1 MTDFAEHF
9 PIQGELTFLN
19 HAAVAPLSK
28 PAADALRWYAD
39 RAASH
44 AYVHS
49 GWYEKLDQFRET
61 SATLINAR
69 GPNEIAFVPN
79 TSAGLNLVSGG
90 LDFQQGDQVVISN
103 VEYPA
108 NRYPWQAL
116 ERLGVE
122 VVKIEQRPD
131 FRVDEDDVIEAIT
144 DRTRVVSLSHVQ
156 FSTGFRT
163 NIQRISEVAHQA
175 GAYMCVDAIQSVGVL
190 PVDVQAMGIDFL
202 SADGHKWML
211 GPEGAGIFYCHE
223 ELIEMLRPQV
233 VGWLNVVNAM
243 DFLAY
248 QFEYRKDAQ
257 RFEAGSWNVP
267 GLLALAASVEMILEV
282 GVETIY
288 ERVDALNM
296 HLRDGLA
303 SKGWRVI
310 SPPEPQE
317 RSGMVVFDPGEAN
330 GDVSLKRIAGQLEAD
345 GIIIALRGG
354 RLRASP
360 HFYNT
365 TQQIDK
371 LVDALPCL

>member
-1 MTDFAEHF
+1 MTDFVEHF
-9 PIQGELTFLN
+9 PILNELVFLN

-28 PAADALRWYAD
+28 PAADALRWYAE
-39 RAASH
+39 RASSH
-44 AYVHS
+44 AYVQS
-49 GWYEKLDQFRET
+49 GWYEKLDALRG
-61 SATLINAR
+61 SAARLINAR
-69 GPNEIAFVPN
+69 GSHEVAFVPN

-90 LDFQQGDQVVISN
+90 LDFQPGDQVVISN

-108 NRYPWQAL
+108 NRYPWEVL
-116 ERLGVE
+116 KRMGVDVIE
-122 VVKIEQRPD
+122 VEQRED

-144 DRTRVVSLSHVQ
+144 DLTRVVSISHVQ
-156 FSTGFRT
+156 FSTGFRCDLKK
-163 NIQRISEVAHQA
+163 ISDVAHQA
-175 GAYMCVDAIQSVGVL
+175 GAYLCVDAIQSVGVL

-223 ELIEMLRPQV
+223 ELIELVQPQV
-233 VGWLNVVNAM
+233 VGWLNMVNAM

-257 RFEAGSWNVP
+257 RFESGSWNIP
-267 GLLALAASVEMILEV
+267 GLLALQASIDLLLEV
-282 GVETIY
+282 GIDEIY

-296 HLRDGLA
+296 QFREGLA
-303 SKGWRVI
+303 KRGWRVI

-317 RSGMVVFDPGEAN
+317 RSGMVVFEPGRGRETMDLKKLA
-330 GDVSLKRIAGQLEAD
+330 GDLERE
-345 GIIIALRGG
+345 GIILAWRNG

-365 TQQIDK
+365 PQQIERV
-371 LVDALPCL
+371 LEALP